1 MGKDNFDAL
10 FVVLVLWVSINFLKS
25 GGEDDASYVEQ
36 LGRLVTFL
44 ELI

>member
-25 GGEDDASYVEQ
+25 GGEDDASFVEQ
-36 LGRLVTFL
+36 LGRLVTL
-44 ELI
+44 LQLI